1 MIDRLCAPPPPNAS
15 PLRSAAASGNPA
27 ASSFLSWVQPVA
39 AEQSQ
44 TQLQTQTQADAGA
57 LRSRGQGDDRPPVP
71 WHENPNANI
80 AIANRNIDPD
90 PGLASDVIAPKPLH
104 ITAIVPQQWPT
115 IDVDGSTGLVEAF
128 GTDPGTTIQIQAQ
141 GENGVHQLI
150 STPWRLMA
158 TGELEYSVASAGN
171 PAGLPDRSTA
181 IVPPRQ
187 AQRIDGPM
195 RRAEGHSFAG
205 LSVAGTATAAH
216 GMYRN
221 ESSTAN
227 ASMSRQS
234 PEEVLSMSQAF
245 PATADWLSR
254 WFRWVER
261 DGRDLAL
268 WVRDYRIGD
277 REAAGVVNGVLTFVR
292 EHGIPVG
299 RIVVNGRE
307 HWSRQQPQDHE
318 EPQTC
323 R

>member
-1 MIDRLCAPPPPNAS
+1 MIDRLYAPPAPEAS
-15 PLRSAAASGNPA
+15 QMRPTSASAAAA
-27 ASSFLSWVQPVA
+27 APSFLSWVQPAA
-39 AEQSQ
+39 AEQAQAQ
-44 TQLQTQTQADAGA
+44 TDAGA
-57 LRSRGQGDDRPPVP
+57 PHPREQGDDRPHVP
-71 WHENPNANI
+71 WHENPNANV
-80 AIANRNIDPD
+80 AIANRNVDASAGALSDPAGPAPLDIAAIDPLQRSLNGAD
-90 PGLASDVIAPKPLH
+90 GTAGLMETFAGGPGLMIEMR
-104 ITAIVPQQWPT
+104 I
-115 IDVDGSTGLVEAF
+115 
-128 GTDPGTTIQIQAQ
+128 Q
-141 GENGVHQLI
+141 GENGVAQVI

-158 TGELEYSVASAGN
+158 TGELEYSIASVGN
-171 PAGLPDRSTA
+171 PAGTPVPST
-181 IVPPRQ
+181 VVVQPRL
-187 AQRIDGPM
+187 AQRIDTPM
-195 RRAEGHSFAG
+195 PTTEARSPAG
-205 LSVAGTATAAH
+205 LSAAGRASVAY

-227 ASMSRQS
+227 ASMNGRS
-234 PEEVLSMSQAF
+234 PDETLSMSRTL

-307 HWSRQQPQDHE
+307 HWSRQPSQDHE